1 MKGTKLAVTRGSDR
15 GGAMKGTK
23 LAVTRRSDRG
33 GSMKGT
39 QLAAIRGAPG
49 ATGTTAGDG
58 R

>member
-1 MKGTKLAVTRGSDR
+1 MKGTQIAVTRG
-15 GGAMKGTK
+15 
-23 LAVTRRSDRG
+23 SDRG

-49 ATGTTAGDG
+49 ATGTAAGDG